1 MDTLEKTLP
10 QIVEELGI
18 TSTIKWQDTPATAPD
33 WAQDFNAYRI
43 TLNYQGRKMSFN
55 YYQGKAV
62 KHEPTTAD
70 AVWTLASDYNS
81 HLSAPTLA
89 DFGGEFGWDENTLAT
104 YRAVKNLAMRYKKL
118 IGNEETLEMIGQVEY

>member
-10 QIVEELGI
+10 EIVQELGI

-33 WAQDFNAYRI
+33 WAGQMNAYRV

-62 KHEPTTAD
+62 KHEPSTAD
-70 AVWTLASDYNS
+70 AVWTLASENNTMQS
-81 HLSAPTLA
+81 CPTLK
-89 DFGGEFGWDENTLAT
+89 DFGDESGWDENTITT

-118 IGNEETLEMIGQVEY
+118 IGNEEILEMIGQVEY